1 MFELAKMAKN
11 ENQREERMGIA
22 GDTSFVAKLIAEV
35 PERSMPE
42 ARWPRH
48 WRYLFVF
55 GTALLFWV
63 AVWLILRA
71 I

>member
-1 MFELAKMAKN
+1 
-11 ENQREERMGIA
+11 MGIA
-22 GDTSFVAKLIAEV
+22 GDTSLISRLIAEV

-42 ARWPRH
+42 ERWPRR

-55 GTALLFWV
+55 GTALLFWI
-63 AVWLILRA
+63 ALWLIVRL